1 MAQQAMDAQTAA
13 QNAPSMGGSFIREA
27 ARSFGPGLAGFAS
40 GSASGAALGAAGLN
54 PVTVAL
60 GAVGGGVAGFMGAR
74 KISDVAADA
83 IAPDSFM
90 GTKSAEQ
97 DMAANKWS
105 TMLGGAI
112 GGGGAPGP
120 LRGVMAIPRLMT
132 AEGRQVLGTGL
143 RPGATVAARQ
153 ASNDILEPIVGA
165 GVGVGLGAAHGA
177 DGVGLAEQAGLGLV
191 FNRGWMHRIGRGQP
205 PLSTDSQYGVQGDPA
220 TGLPVTAGVV
230 PIETNAAVVTPM
242 VGDGLNPSRAFDIM
256 ESNALANRLKTAQPL
271 ETPPPVSEPLTFDG
285 GPQVRGPMVRGPV
298 VEGPIVRGPLVEGP
312 RGPIVGETLP
322 REAWQGPEPLAP
334 PQVRGPQIDSPTM
347 DGPLGPLV
355 EGPRVGSNFPAIE
368 QSLPLRSP
376 AVVAPDG
383 PTMLGPSVDRPFVD
397 GPLGP
402 EVLGPAKIKIGQDT
416 FTDSPAPEVIPQAE
430 IPAVPV
436 AESRPALPPA
446 PAEPSRQLGQRPFN
460 STEVASR
467 LRTAVE
473 PPAPVPVPVTPTTPA
488 ARELSARTRANNLKA
503 EIEDLGRQ
511 ILAQRQ
517 KIDQMKK
524 DGKLPRGISTNEK
537 KLAALQ
543 DLQNQRK
550 ATLAETK
557 AEIPRFVKT
566 LSAAANNLLRAVE
579 DSLPAFPGFNS
590 LKEVGTRI
598 KMPSPQLALILGK
611 EAAGTPLSSREKNFL
626 AFNKKSGEY
635 DGYIKLSDIDEM
647 PGTPAGREAARHFL
661 KSIYDTH
668 DSTTASGPDNAVA
681 GKTAGDLWA
690 ELRSEVEDI
699 ARGKTRDATDA
710 LDAIYDRQERQ
721 LVEFDKAVEE
731 APAVSKA
738 TPDELGLEKGDTL
751 TIDGEPITV
760 AKVTDDTVTLR
771 DHDRFGDQVVPVDQP
786 IPADNLKQAK
796 SRIGEESLAAD
807 EAATRRQAD
816 EFAEQKARLAQDA
829 PDAIAA
835 DEARTARQAAKYD
848 GVKPKPL
855 TPEHDAAYT
864 KAVESGDEVTQQ
876 RLVDEAGESAGLGKP
891 WYHGGKKGITKF
903 SELIRP
909 GSTRDQKS
917 LHSQGIWLTRS
928 RGGNPEIDGS
938 SYDATTYA
946 GLDGQVYRLF
956 AKIKNPARIFDEEI
970 ARKRIT
976 IDSLKA
982 EGFDG
987 ADLAQSGFKVAF
999 DPAQIHSAEPVVRD
1013 SSGRI
1018 IPLSERFGSKP
1029 ADEARTA
1036 RQAAKEVSAS
1046 RVSSIESAVRRGDMD
1061 TAQRLIDDDATE
1073 SGHQNVV
1080 YHGTPREITSQLN
1093 RKAGQGE
1100 GDDFESWGIWTTQEK
1115 SSARKY
1121 GDNIHKLY
1129 GKSEAPK
1136 NYRGENSWMDWARD
1150 YAKTAYPRAVNALTA
1165 QTPADIRRY
1174 VAEHIESERIR
1185 INKGNTQQIP
1195 KYGKKSKA
1203 WEDAYFP
1210 GAEAYHAK
1218 LKADGF
1224 DSVMI
1229 NGARVDGVEQ
1239 NISVFLDPI
1248 QLKHSDPSR
1257 YAQKIITK
1265 TEDTAGTVS
1274 GREAVTSPKEEPLV
1288 LKPHESDAE
1297 IKAEQAAAKQ
1307 REELAKR
1314 QSAPLKG
1321 SAGDLTPDIFGEGDT
1336 PLFNERRDTPKQKS
1350 LIDGLKA
1357 HQDEVKGWIKGEQ
1370 KSGRIN
1376 SMPIDILGA
1385 QAYDAALTS
1394 VIKLME
1400 TGVRIGKAVRTVIA
1414 DIKKTRQLS
1423 RDEEAT
1429 IKAALIAKSQDSLR
1443 FAGERDAKL
1452 MLEMPKIAEELVAQG
1467 KTPTQQDL
1475 IAALATRFPDQAP
1488 YIKAKGDKIFK
1499 DMMFARD
1506 KRLSR
1511 TTDSQREWGEWADN
1525 AIDGTRKMVD
1535 SFTKGAPLT
1544 NVKQF
1549 ATNFH
1554 ATYMTGI
1561 GNKMRHLAEG
1571 NITGNKSNAWGKWT
1585 EDLVGLAKGKDGVHR
1600 VSTDLE
1606 MNRDVT
1612 TFANHLDQ
1620 IKTDLN
1626 PMLNAMPRGERK
1638 AFMER
1643 VGDHITDASRDGELV
1658 NQPQLKRAV
1667 EAYVKIREDLLKHM
1681 KDSGV
1686 EVGDVGPRSMR
1697 RVLDRPTIL
1706 GNPDEFMKQAANAY
1720 KAKWRAE
1727 VAALNKE
1734 AAGLDPIKNKDR
1746 LATIQTE
1753 LAEIAK
1759 RDAADSAR
1767 KYLTNIEADEVGITS
1782 DGNDL
1787 FSHNNGNPSSMKSR
1801 EFGPEADQL
1810 LGKFYLR
1817 DPDAILRREIG
1828 DSVRAAGV
1836 ARTFSGPALD
1846 PQGNPRPNG
1855 EIDPMAKW
1863 KKLRQDLIDE
1873 GNPDMIP
1880 MAATLL
1886 KEHFNLG
1893 GQDSPAMRTALE
1905 IAHTHTQLAFL
1916 ARSAF
1921 SSLGEPALAGI
1932 RAGSLRAV
1940 GEGYVKT
1947 FKGMARE
1954 LRGLGPDEARI
1965 ISNAIG
1971 TSNDGFNS
1979 ILAANRFLDSYA
1991 VAGKSGELVAMFH
2004 AKTWLTALTNATHAA
2019 SVDISHGFI
2028 RTQLELRQAGG
2039 KYKTVA
2045 GKHLNEIGITTA
2057 DIPAM
2062 LKFTDDFAKSTDKV
2076 KLLTADTPEAKMYRD
2091 ALHLVRMSGGSLQVL
2106 RGTRPQHAN
2115 SPVGG
2120 MFYALK
2126 SFLFAFQDQVLSRHA
2141 RLVQTAVKG
2150 ETLVDGAMEKLS
2162 AAERTKMI
2170 GETVQAVA
2178 TLAAAQYGIQVLR
2191 ESLFSDPARMKE
2203 ENKTPAE
2210 KARMRAYSVATR
2222 SSFFGGYDILFNA
2235 MTGARHGGDPSTA
2248 ALGPSGGLAG
2258 SIFGQIAGIGG
2269 KKDSPNTNT
2278 HERKLTRS
2286 IFDFTA
2292 KPLANAATATLPGY
2306 KIATPL
2312 IQAFNHPGTREA
2324 LVKTVAG
2331 PPMKGGPMKKKSPGF

>member
-1 MAQQAMDAQTAA
+1 MAQQAMDAETAA
-13 QNAPSMGGSFIREA
+13 QNAPSMGGSFFRNVRE
-27 ARSFGPGLAGFAS
+27 
-40 GSASGAALGAAGLN
+40 N
-54 PVTVAL
+54 
-60 GAVGGGVAGFMGAR
+60 
-74 KISDVAADA
+74 I
-83 IAPDSFM
+83 
-90 GTKSAEQ
+90 
-97 DMAANKWS
+97 
-105 TMLGGAI
+105 
-112 GGGGAPGP
+112 
-120 LRGVMAIPRLMT
+120 
-132 AEGRQVLGTGL
+132 
-143 RPGATVAARQ
+143 
-153 ASNDILEPIVGA
+153 GA
-165 GVGVGLGAAHGA
+165 GVGGALGGAGGGALVGTSLGPLGTIGGALVGAVAGSMGGQQIQEFADPITQERQAALAIDQQVNPVSSFAGQVAPALITGKVSPTNIRSAFTPLSRAATAAERAAIVGNRVNMGA
-177 DGVGLAEQAGLGLV
+177 EAAVSAGFDVGQSLVTGEPMDPTRIALNAGAGALFGTPNRLGRV
-191 FNRGWMHRIGRGQP
+191 FNPQP
-205 PLSTDSQYGVQGDPA
+205 TLSTDSQYGVQGEPA
-220 TGLPVTAGVV
+220 TGSPSGDGVV
-230 PIETNAAVVTPM
+230 PVETNAAVVTPM
-242 VGDGLNPSRAFDIM
+242 VGDGVRMTGPLQAAGATRLAGDLAARAGLDPLALVPSGDNATVTPNDVRAAGARLPATTQDSGGTM
-256 ESNALANRLKTAQPL
+256 EIPFTRKPDPTIQELLGRDVEWDGNLGKLVDDEGRPGLQLPDNSILELPFSYGTDRALADLGVKPVGNKAADRGTATRLFGTTEQESMQSVFSKLDDVTDDLLDIAELGASMKRQKGKASIPVRDTPEFAATSRSVTDEQILTAQDQVNQAL
-271 ETPPPVSEPLTFDG
+271 ETAKNAPGLTPATRSAIIDKLTGDLDNIAALSTARDAWQRQRVPLPVSRPEPPSQRATLAAADAASNRAAAISELNGLFPRRPTAPPV
-285 GPQVRGPMVRGPV
+285 
-298 VEGPIVRGPLVEGP
+298 
-312 RGPIVGETLP
+312 
-322 REAWQGPEPLAP
+322 
-334 PQVRGPQIDSPTM
+334 
-347 DGPLGPLV
+347 
-355 EGPRVGSNFPAIE
+355 
-368 QSLPLRSP
+368 
-376 AVVAPDG
+376 
-383 PTMLGPSVDRPFVD
+383 
-397 GPLGP
+397 
-402 EVLGPAKIKIGQDT
+402 
-416 FTDSPAPEVIPQAE
+416 
-430 IPAVPV
+430 
-436 AESRPALPPA
+436 LPPA
-446 PAEPSRQLGQRPFN
+446 PVEPSRQLGQRPFNSTEVANRLRAPVEPPAPVEPSRQLGQRPFN

-467 LRTAVE
+467 LRTPVE
-473 PPAPVPVPVTPTTPA
+473 PPAPVVPVTPAPVPVTPATPA
-488 ARELSARTRANNLKA
+488 ARELSARTRANKLKT

-524 DGKLPRGISTNEK
+524 DGKLPRGIATNEK

-543 DLQNQRK
+543 ALQTERK
-550 ATLAETK
+550 TTLAETK

-579 DSLPAFPGFNS
+579 EALPSFPGFNS

-681 GKTAGDLWA
+681 GKSARDLWA

-710 LDAIYDRQERQ
+710 LDATYDRQERQ
-721 LVEFDKAVEE
+721 LIEFDKAVEE
-731 APAVSKA
+731 APAASKA

-751 TIDGEPITV
+751 TIDGEPL
-760 AKVTDDTVTLR
+760 KVIAATDESVTLR
-771 DHDRFGDQVVPVDQP
+771 DHDKFGDQVVSNDTP
-786 IPADNLKQAK
+786 IPADNLNSQA
-796 SRIGEESLAAD
+796 
-807 EAATRRQAD
+807 
-816 EFAEQKARLAQDA
+816 KARLAEEA

-835 DEARTARQAAKYD
+835 DEAQTRKQAEEHEGEKNFADDIKMNGVAYD
-848 GVKPKPL
+848 GDIRYSV
-855 TPEHDAAYT
+855 DASSDGSFR
-864 KAVESGDEVTQQ
+864 AVRSVNGVREDVSIGHPDIASAQQ
-876 RLVDEAGESAGLGKP
+876 SLIEA
-891 WYHGGKKGITKF
+891 
-903 SELIRP
+903 R
-909 GSTRDQKS
+909 
-917 LHSQGIWLTRS
+917 RS
-928 RGGNPEIDGS
+928 GGNNQPITSTKESPPQAPVEKTGGMS
-938 SYDATTYA
+938 VEESKAYLAERAKTTIM
-946 GLDGQVYRLF
+946 GR
-956 AKIKNPARIFDEEI
+956 PTEEI
-970 ARKRIT
+970 LGMQYGQKPRT
-976 IDSLKA
+976 L
-982 EGFDG
+982 
-987 ADLAQSGFKVAF
+987 
-999 DPAQIHSAEPVVRD
+999 P
-1013 SSGRI
+1013 
-1018 IPLSERFGSKP
+1018 SKP
-1029 ADEARTA
+1029 AD
-1036 RQAAKEVSAS
+1036 
-1046 RVSSIESAVRRGDMD
+1046 
-1061 TAQRLIDDDATE
+1061 
-1073 SGHQNVV
+1073 
-1080 YHGTPREITSQLN
+1080 
-1093 RKAGQGE
+1093 
-1100 GDDFESWGIWTTQEK
+1100 DF
-1115 SSARKY
+1115 A
-1121 GDNIHKLY
+1121 
-1129 GKSEAPK
+1129 
-1136 NYRGENSWMDWARD
+1136 
-1150 YAKTAYPRAVNALTA
+1150 
-1165 QTPADIRRY
+1165 
-1174 VAEHIESERIR
+1174 
-1185 INKGNTQQIP
+1185 
-1195 KYGKKSKA
+1195 
-1203 WEDAYFP
+1203 
-1210 GAEAYHAK
+1210 
-1218 LKADGF
+1218 
-1224 DSVMI
+1224 
-1229 NGARVDGVEQ
+1229 
-1239 NISVFLDPI
+1239 
-1248 QLKHSDPSR
+1248 
-1257 YAQKIITK
+1257 
-1265 TEDTAGTVS
+1265 
-1274 GREAVTSPKEEPLV
+1274 
-1288 LKPHESDAE
+1288 LKPHSSDAE
-1297 IKAEQAAAKQ
+1297 IKAENAALAAAAEA
-1307 REELAKR
+1307 RAKA
-1314 QSAPLKG
+1314 APVETDAQKIERLRKARITG
-1321 SAGDLTPDIFGEGDT
+1321 TLGDTTSDMFDPIAGDT
-1336 PLFNERRDTPKQKS
+1336 PLFNKRQDSPKQKS
-1350 LIDGLKA
+1350 MIDGLKA
-1357 HQDEVKGWIKGEQ
+1357 HQDEVKDWIKGEQ
-1370 KSGRIN
+1370 KSGRLN
-1376 SMPIDILGA
+1376 SMPVDILGA
-1385 QAYDAALTS
+1385 QAYDAALTI
-1394 VIKLME
+1394 VVKALEAGVAIKQ
-1400 TGVRIGKAVRTVIA
+1400 AV
-1414 DIKKTRQLS
+1414 KTALAHIQQNQQLS
-1423 RDEEAT
+1423 KDQKAT
-1429 IKAALIAKSQDSLR
+1429 LKAALIAKSQEHQR
-1443 FAGERDAKL
+1443 YMGERDAKL
-1452 MLEMPKIAEELVAQG
+1452 MLEMPKIAEEMVAQG

-1488 YIKAKGDKIFK
+1488 YIKANGDKIFK

-1506 KRLSR
+1506 TRLSR
-1511 TTDSQREWGEWADN
+1511 TTDSQREWGEWTDS
-1525 AIDGTRKMVD
+1525 AIDGTRRMVD

-1585 EDLVGLAKGKDGVHR
+1585 EDLVGLAKGKAGVHR
-1600 VSTDLE
+1600 VSTDLA

-1612 TFANHLDQ
+1612 TFANHLDR

-1626 PMLNAMPRGERK
+1626 PLLNAMPRGERK

-1643 VGDHITDASRDGELV
+1643 VGDHITDASRDGELA
-1658 NQPQLKRAV
+1658 NQPELKRAV

-1706 GNPDEFMKQAANAY
+1706 GNPDEFLKQAANAY
-1720 KAKWRAE
+1720 KAKWRTE
-1727 VAALNKE
+1727 TAALNKE
-1734 AAGLDPIKNKDR
+1734 AAGLDPVKNKDR
-1746 LATIQTE
+1746 LASIQKE
-1753 LAEIAK
+1753 LTEIAG
-1759 RDAADSAR
+1759 RDATDSAR

-1947 FKGMARE
+1947 IKGMVSE

-1971 TSNDGFNS
+1971 TSSDGFNS

-2028 RTQLELRQAGG
+2028 RTQLQLRQAGG
-2039 KYKTVA
+2039 KYKTTA
-2045 GKHLNEIGITTA
+2045 GKSLNEIGITTA

-2062 LKFTDDFAKSTDKV
+2062 LKFSDDFAKSTDKV

-2091 ALHLVRMSGGSLQVL
+2091 ALHLVRMSGGSLHVL

-2150 ETLVDGAMEKLS
+2150 ETMVDGAMEKLS

-2222 SSFFGGYDILFNA
+2222 SSFFGGYDIIFNA
-2235 MTGARHGGDPSTA
+2235 MTGARHGGDPSTV
-2248 ALGPSGGLAG
+2248 ALGPTGGLAG

-2292 KPLANAATATLPGY
+2292 KPLANAAAATLPGY

-2312 IQAFNHPGTREA
+2312 VQAFNHPGTREA

-2331 PPMKGGPMKKKSPGF
+2331 APMKGGPMKKKSPGF

>member
-1 MAQQAMDAQTAA
+1 VQTSHGIFKTRRDA
-13 QNAPSMGGSFIREA
+13 EA
-27 ARSFGPGLAGFAS
+27 KLAS
-40 GSASGAALGAAGLN
+40 
-54 PVTVAL
+54 
-60 GAVGGGVAGFMGAR
+60 
-74 KISDVAADA
+74 
-83 IAPDSFM
+83 
-90 GTKSAEQ
+90 
-97 DMAANKWS
+97 
-105 TMLGGAI
+105 
-112 GGGGAPGP
+112 
-120 LRGVMAIPRLMT
+120 
-132 AEGRQVLGTGL
+132 
-143 RPGATVAARQ
+143 
-153 ASNDILEPIVGA
+153 
-165 GVGVGLGAAHGA
+165 
-177 DGVGLAEQAGLGLV
+177 
-191 FNRGWMHRIGRGQP
+191 
-205 PLSTDSQYGVQGDPA
+205 
-220 TGLPVTAGVV
+220 
-230 PIETNAAVVTPM
+230 
-242 VGDGLNPSRAFDIM
+242 
-256 ESNALANRLKTAQPL
+256 
-271 ETPPPVSEPLTFDG
+271 
-285 GPQVRGPMVRGPV
+285 
-298 VEGPIVRGPLVEGP
+298 LVEGVKQSSQLTKILSDE
-312 RGPIVGETLP
+312 GILP
-322 REAWQGPEPLAP
+322 
-334 PQVRGPQIDSPTM
+334 
-347 DGPLGPLV
+347 
-355 EGPRVGSNFPAIE
+355 EGAY
-368 QSLPLRSP
+368 
-376 AVVAPDG
+376 
-383 PTMLGPSVDRPFVD
+383 
-397 GPLGP
+397 
-402 EVLGPAKIKIGQDT
+402 
-416 FTDSPAPEVIPQAE
+416 
-430 IPAVPV
+430 
-436 AESRPALPPA
+436 
-446 PAEPSRQLGQRPFN
+446 
-460 STEVASR
+460 
-467 LRTAVE
+467 
-473 PPAPVPVPVTPTTPA
+473 
-488 ARELSARTRANNLKA
+488 
-503 EIEDLGRQ
+503 
-511 ILAQRQ
+511 
-517 KIDQMKK
+517 
-524 DGKLPRGISTNEK
+524 
-537 KLAALQ
+537 
-543 DLQNQRK
+543 
-550 ATLAETK
+550 
-557 AEIPRFVKT
+557 
-566 LSAAANNLLRAVE
+566 RAV
-579 DSLPAFPGFNS
+579 
-590 LKEVGTRI
+590 K
-598 KMPSPQLALILGK
+598 SPK
-611 EAAGTPLSSREKNFL
+611 
-626 AFNKKSGEY
+626 
-635 DGYIKLSDIDEM
+635 
-647 PGTPAGREAARHFL
+647 H
-661 KSIYDTH
+661 
-668 DSTTASGPDNAVA
+668 
-681 GKTAGDLWA
+681 GDKWG
-690 ELRSEVEDI
+690 I
-699 ARGKTRDATDA
+699 AT
-710 LDAIYDRQERQ
+710 
-721 LVEFDKAVEE
+721 
-731 APAVSKA
+731 
-738 TPDELGLEKGDTL
+738 
-751 TIDGEPITV
+751 
-760 AKVTDDTVTLR
+760 
-771 DHDRFGDQVVPVDQP
+771 
-786 IPADNLKQAK
+786 
-796 SRIGEESLAAD
+796 
-807 EAATRRQAD
+807 
-816 EFAEQKARLAQDA
+816 
-829 PDAIAA
+829 
-835 DEARTARQAAKYD
+835 
-848 GVKPKPL
+848 
-855 TPEHDAAYT
+855 TPEHDAA
-864 KAVESGDEVTQQ
+864 
-876 RLVDEAGESAGLGKP
+876 L
-891 WYHGGKKGITKF
+891 
-903 SELIRP
+903 
-909 GSTRDQKS
+909 
-917 LHSQGIWLTRS
+917 
-928 RGGNPEIDGS
+928 
-938 SYDATTYA
+938 
-946 GLDGQVYRLF
+946 
-956 AKIKNPARIFDEEI
+956 
-970 ARKRIT
+970 ARKKT
-976 IDSLKA
+976 T
-982 EGFDG
+982 
-987 ADLAQSGFKVAF
+987 
-999 DPAQIHSAEPVVRD
+999 SA
-1013 SSGRI
+1013 
-1018 IPLSERFGSKP
+1018 P
-1029 ADEARTA
+1029 AD
-1036 RQAAKEVSAS
+1036 
-1046 RVSSIESAVRRGDMD
+1046 
-1061 TAQRLIDDDATE
+1061 
-1073 SGHQNVV
+1073 
-1080 YHGTPREITSQLN
+1080 
-1093 RKAGQGE
+1093 
-1100 GDDFESWGIWTTQEK
+1100 DFS
-1115 SSARKY
+1115 
-1121 GDNIHKLY
+1121 
-1129 GKSEAPK
+1129 
-1136 NYRGENSWMDWARD
+1136 
-1150 YAKTAYPRAVNALTA
+1150 
-1165 QTPADIRRY
+1165 
-1174 VAEHIESERIR
+1174 
-1185 INKGNTQQIP
+1185 
-1195 KYGKKSKA
+1195 
-1203 WEDAYFP
+1203 
-1210 GAEAYHAK
+1210 
-1218 LKADGF
+1218 
-1224 DSVMI
+1224 
-1229 NGARVDGVEQ
+1229 
-1239 NISVFLDPI
+1239 
-1248 QLKHSDPSR
+1248 
-1257 YAQKIITK
+1257 
-1265 TEDTAGTVS
+1265 
-1274 GREAVTSPKEEPLV
+1274 
-1288 LKPHESDAE
+1288 LKPHSSDAE
-1297 IKAEQAAAKQ
+1297 IKAEKAAAEKPKPLTPA
-1307 REELAKR
+1307 EEIAKL
-1314 QSAPLKG
+1314 QSAKLKG
-1321 SAGDLTPDIFGEGDT
+1321 SAGDMTADMFGEGDT

-1357 HQDEVKGWIKGEQ
+1357 HQDEVRGWIKGEQ
-1370 KSGRIN
+1370 KSGRMN

-1385 QAYDAALTS
+1385 QAYDAALT
-1394 VIKLME
+1394 VTLKALE
-1400 TGVRIGKAVRTVIA
+1400 AGQAIGKAVKAAI
-1414 DIKKTRQLS
+1414 DHIKQTRKLS
-1423 RDEEAT
+1423 KDEEAT
-1429 IKAALIAKSQDSLR
+1429 IRAALIAKSQDHLR

-1488 YIKAKGDKIFK
+1488 YIKANGDKIFK

-1511 TTDSQREWGEWADN
+1511 TTDSQREWGEWADS
-1525 AIDGTRKMVD
+1525 AIDGTRRMVD

-1787 FSHNNGNPSSMKSR
+1787 FSPHNGNPSSMKSR

-1893 GQDSPAMRTALE
+1893 GQDSPAMRRTLE

-1932 RAGSLRAV
+1932 RSGKLSDIAA
-1940 GEGYVKT
+1940 GYVKT

-2150 ETLVDGAMEKLS
+2150 ETMVDGAMEKLS
-2162 AAERTKMI
+2162 AAERTKMVR
-2170 GETVQAVA
+2170 ETVQAVA

-2286 IFDFTA
+2286 IWDFTA

-2312 IQAFNHPGTREA
+2312 IQAFNHPGTREE

>member
-1 MAQQAMDAQTAA
+1 MPQIIEVPGMGQVSFPDGMTDADISTAIQRNLPRSAPPSAVGLMAQQAMDAETAA
-13 QNAPSMGGSFIREA
+13 QNAPSMGGSFFREA
-27 ARSFGPGLAGFAS
+27 GRSVGPGLAGMAA
-40 GSASGAALGAAGLN
+40 GSASGAAIGAAGLN
-54 PVTVAL
+54 PLTVAL
-60 GAVGGGVAGFMGAR
+60 GAVAGGVTGFMGAR
-74 KISDVAADA
+74 KLQDVAFDA
-83 IAPDSFM
+83 VAPNSFM
-90 GTKSAEQ
+90 GTQSAEQ

-143 RPGATVAARQ
+143 RQGATVAARQ

-177 DGVGLAEQAGLGLV
+177 DGAGMAEQAGLGLL
-191 FNRGWMHRIGRGQP
+191 FNRGWHNVLRAKP
-205 PLSTDSQYGVQGDPA
+205 PTLSTDSQHGVQGDPA
-220 TGLPVTAGVV
+220 TGSPSGDGVV
-230 PIETNAAVVTPM
+230 PVETNAAVVTPM
-242 VGDGLNPSRAFDIM
+242 VGDGVRMTGPSRAFDIM

-271 ETPPPVSEPLTFDG
+271 ETPLPVSEPLTFDG

-298 VEGPIVRGPLVEGP
+298 VEGPIVRGP
-312 RGPIVGETLP
+312 I
-322 REAWQGPEPLAP
+322 
-334 PQVRGPQIDSPTM
+334 
-347 DGPLGPLV
+347 V
-355 EGPRVGSNFPAIE
+355 EGPRVGSEFPAIE
-368 QSLPLRSP
+368 QPQTLRSP

-383 PTMLGPSVDRPFVD
+383 PTMLGPVVDRPFVD

-402 EVLGPAKIKIGQDT
+402 DVLGPAKIKVGQDT
-416 FTDSPAPEVIPQAE
+416 FTDSPAPEVIPQAKVR
-430 IPAVPV
+430 PAPV
-436 AESRPALPPA
+436 AQAPDLPQTAANIIALARELDPVAFKAAMEDTKAYIQSRKDDGVPLSPVLEGDQVTLAAQGVLTKHTYDPRAMKMLDGYGEDQFSRLTPKAIEPPA
-446 PAEPSRQLGQRPFN
+446 PVEPSRQLGQRPFN
-460 STEVASR
+460 STDVANR
-467 LRTAVE
+467 LRAPVE
-473 PPAPVPVPVTPTTPA
+473 PPAPVVPVTPATPLPPLKGSVA
-488 ARELSARTRANNLKA
+488 LATGRLNSAKN
-503 EIEDLGRQ
+503 
-511 ILAQRQ
+511 
-517 KIDQMKK
+517 
-524 DGKLPRGISTNEK
+524 
-537 KLAALQ
+537 
-543 DLQNQRK
+543 
-550 ATLAETK
+550 
-557 AEIPRFVKT
+557 
-566 LSAAANNLLRAVE
+566 
-579 DSLPAFPGFNS
+579 
-590 LKEVGTRI
+590 
-598 KMPSPQLALILGK
+598 QLAKLEASGK
-611 EAAGTPLSSREKNFL
+611 ASPEQIAKRRASITTLEQQIEAAGPAPDSRARQLQKRVDEVHN
-626 AFNKKSGEY
+626 SGEFELINRVRQNGGFAPQDRQAGLIDRNNQRGAKLNEQNRRVA
-635 DGYIKLSDIDEM
+635 DGFGETRDD
-647 PGTPAGREAARHFL
+647 AARASNFP
-661 KSIYDTH
+661 DTPGGNL
-668 DSTTASGPDNAVA
+668 A
-681 GKTAGDLWA
+681 A
-690 ELRSEVEDI
+690 ETLRSLHNKSPNAQTVDQL
-699 ARGKTRDATDA
+699 ADALGMTVPEFHAKLNSELESIHRNNGPKANA
-710 LDAIYDRQERQ
+710 LDATYDRQERQ
-721 LVEFDKAVEE
+721 LIEFDKAVEE
-731 APAVSKA
+731 APAASKA

-751 TIDGEPITV
+751 TIDGEPLRVI
-760 AKVTDDTVTLR
+760 AATDESVTLR
-771 DHDRFGDQVVPVDQP
+771 DHDKFGDQVVSNDTP
-786 IPADNLKQAK
+786 IPADNLNSQAK
-796 SRIGEESLAAD
+796 ARIADEAPDAIAAD
-807 EAATRRQAD
+807 EAATRRQA
-816 EFAEQKARLAQDA
+816 EEHMAE
-829 PDAIAA
+829 
-835 DEARTARQAAKYD
+835 
-848 GVKPKPL
+848 KPKPL

-909 GSTRDQKS
+909 GSTRDQES

-1029 ADEARTA
+1029 AD
-1036 RQAAKEVSAS
+1036 
-1046 RVSSIESAVRRGDMD
+1046 
-1061 TAQRLIDDDATE
+1061 
-1073 SGHQNVV
+1073 
-1080 YHGTPREITSQLN
+1080 
-1093 RKAGQGE
+1093 
-1100 GDDFESWGIWTTQEK
+1100 DF
-1115 SSARKY
+1115 A
-1121 GDNIHKLY
+1121 
-1129 GKSEAPK
+1129 
-1136 NYRGENSWMDWARD
+1136 
-1150 YAKTAYPRAVNALTA
+1150 
-1165 QTPADIRRY
+1165 
-1174 VAEHIESERIR
+1174 
-1185 INKGNTQQIP
+1185 
-1195 KYGKKSKA
+1195 
-1203 WEDAYFP
+1203 
-1210 GAEAYHAK
+1210 
-1218 LKADGF
+1218 
-1224 DSVMI
+1224 
-1229 NGARVDGVEQ
+1229 
-1239 NISVFLDPI
+1239 
-1248 QLKHSDPSR
+1248 
-1257 YAQKIITK
+1257 
-1265 TEDTAGTVS
+1265 
-1274 GREAVTSPKEEPLV
+1274 
-1288 LKPHESDAE
+1288 LKPHSSDAE

-1307 REELAKR
+1307 KEELAKR

-1336 PLFNERRDTPKQKS
+1336 PLFNERRDTPQQKS

-1357 HQDEVKGWIKGEQ
+1357 HQDEVRGWIKGEQ
-1370 KSGRIN
+1370 KSGRLN
-1376 SMPIDILGA
+1376 SMPVDILGA

-1429 IKAALIAKSQDSLR
+1429 IKAALIAKSQDHLR

-1475 IAALATRFPDQAP
+1475 IAALAARFPDQAP
-1488 YIKAKGDKIFK
+1488 YIKANGDKIFK

-1511 TTDSQREWGEWADN
+1511 TTDSQREWGEWTDS
-1525 AIDGTRKMVD
+1525 AIDGTRRMVD
-1535 SFTKGAPLT
+1535 SVTKGAPLT
-1544 NVKQF
+1544 NVKHF

-1600 VSTDLE
+1600 VSTDLA

-1612 TFANHLDQ
+1612 TFANHLDR

-1643 VGDHITDASRDGELV
+1643 VGDHITDASRDGELA
-1658 NQPQLKRAV
+1658 NQPELKRAV

-1706 GNPDEFMKQAANAY
+1706 GNPQEFMKQAANAY

-1727 VAALNKE
+1727 TAALNKE

-1746 LATIQTE
+1746 LASIQKE
-1753 LAEIAK
+1753 LVEIAK

-1947 FKGMARE
+1947 IKGMVSE

-1971 TSNDGFNS
+1971 TSSDGFNS

-1991 VAGKSGELVAMFH
+1991 VSGKSGELVAMFH

-2028 RTQLELRQAGG
+2028 RTQLQLRQAGG
-2039 KYKTVA
+2039 KYKTTA
-2045 GKHLNEIGITTA
+2045 GKSLNEIGITTA

-2091 ALHLVRMSGGSLQVL
+2091 ALHLVRMSGGSLHVL

-2150 ETLVDGAMEKLS
+2150 ETMVDGAMEKLS
-2162 AAERTKMI
+2162 AAERRKMI
-2170 GETVQAVA
+2170 RETAQAVA

-2222 SSFFGGYDILFNA
+2222 SSFFGGYDIIFNA
-2235 MTGARHGGDPSTA
+2235 MTGARHGGDPSTV
-2248 ALGPSGGLAG
+2248 ALGPTGGLAG

-2292 KPLANAATATLPGY
+2292 KPLANAAAATLPGY
-2306 KIATPL
+2306 KIATPFV
-2312 IQAFNHPGTREA
+2312 QFFNHPGTREA

-2331 PPMKGGPMKKKSPGF
+2331 APMKGGPMKKKSPGF

>member
-1 MAQQAMDAQTAA
+1 MPQLIEVPGMGQVSFPDGMTDADISTAIQRNLPRSAPPSAVGLMAQQAMDAETAA
-13 QNAPSMGGSFIREA
+13 QNAPSMGGSFFRNVRE
-27 ARSFGPGLAGFAS
+27 
-40 GSASGAALGAAGLN
+40 N
-54 PVTVAL
+54 
-60 GAVGGGVAGFMGAR
+60 
-74 KISDVAADA
+74 I
-83 IAPDSFM
+83 
-90 GTKSAEQ
+90 
-97 DMAANKWS
+97 
-105 TMLGGAI
+105 
-112 GGGGAPGP
+112 
-120 LRGVMAIPRLMT
+120 
-132 AEGRQVLGTGL
+132 
-143 RPGATVAARQ
+143 
-153 ASNDILEPIVGA
+153 GA
-165 GVGVGLGAAHGA
+165 GVGGALGGAGGGALVGTSLGPLGTIGGALVGAVAGSMGGQKIQEFADPITQERQSALAIDQQVNPVSSFAGQVAPSLITGKVSPTNIRSAFTPLARAATAAERAAIVGNRVNMGA
-177 DGVGLAEQAGLGLV
+177 EAAVSAGFDVGQSLVTGEPMDPTRIALNAGAGALFGTPNRLGRA
-191 FNRGWMHRIGRGQP
+191 FNPQP
-205 PLSTDSQYGVQGDPA
+205 TLSTDSQHGVQGDPA
-220 TGLPVTAGVV
+220 TGSPSGDGVV
-230 PIETNAAVVTPM
+230 PVETNAAVVTPM
-242 VGDGLNPSRAFDIM
+242 VGDGVRMTGPLQAAGATRLAGDLAARAGLDPLTLTPSGDNATVTPNDVRAAGAKLPATTQDSGGTM
-256 ESNALANRLKTAQPL
+256 EIPFTRKPDPTIQELLGRDVEWDGNLGKLVDDEGRPGLQLPDNSILELPFFYGTDRALADLGVKPVGNKAADRSTFTRLFGTTEQESMQSVFSKLDDVTDDLLDIAELGASMKRQKGKASIPVRDTPEFAATSRNVTDEQILIAQDQVNQALETAQNAPGL
-271 ETPPPVSEPLTFDG
+271 TPATRSAIIDKLTGDLDNIAALSTARDAWQRQRVPSPVSRPEPPSQRATLAAADAASNRAAAIAELNGLFPRRPTAPPV
-285 GPQVRGPMVRGPV
+285 
-298 VEGPIVRGPLVEGP
+298 
-312 RGPIVGETLP
+312 
-322 REAWQGPEPLAP
+322 
-334 PQVRGPQIDSPTM
+334 
-347 DGPLGPLV
+347 
-355 EGPRVGSNFPAIE
+355 
-368 QSLPLRSP
+368 
-376 AVVAPDG
+376 
-383 PTMLGPSVDRPFVD
+383 
-397 GPLGP
+397 
-402 EVLGPAKIKIGQDT
+402 
-416 FTDSPAPEVIPQAE
+416 
-430 IPAVPV
+430 
-436 AESRPALPPA
+436 LPPA
-446 PAEPSRQLGQRPFN
+446 PVEPSRQLGQRPFN
-460 STEVASR
+460 STDVANR
-467 LRTAVE
+467 LRAPVEPSAPVVPVKGIPANSVQARKGLTQAEALDLIDQKVTLSTPENLPLKERIEIAEAVEKTFYAGAVVRKGDRTITLTGDRNSLTNDFIAVTSEGKPFRLSVADLNDGYTYTGDYDPKYATSGLLAPVE
-473 PPAPVPVPVTPTTPA
+473 PPAPVPVTPATPA
-488 ARELSARTRANNLKA
+488 ARELSARTRANKLKT

-524 DGKLPRGISTNEK
+524 DGKLPRGIATNEK

-550 ATLAETK
+550 TTLAETK

-579 DSLPAFPGFNS
+579 EALPSFPGFNS

-635 DGYIKLSDIDEM
+635 NGYIKLSDIDEM

-681 GKTAGDLWA
+681 GKSAGELWA

-721 LVEFDKAVEE
+721 LIEFDKAVEE
-731 APAVSKA
+731 APAASKA

-751 TIDGEPITV
+751 TIDGEPLRVI
-760 AKVTDDTVTLR
+760 AATDESVTLR
-771 DHDRFGDQVVPVDQP
+771 DHDKFGDQKVPVDQP
-786 IPADNLKQAK
+786 IPAENVESQAK
-796 SRIGEESLAAD
+796 ARLAEEAPDAIAAD
-807 EAATRRQAD
+807 EAATRRQA
-816 EFAEQKARLAQDA
+816 EEHANE
-829 PDAIAA
+829 
-835 DEARTARQAAKYD
+835 
-848 GVKPKPL
+848 KP
-855 TPEHDAAYT
+855 
-864 KAVESGDEVTQQ
+864 
-876 RLVDEAGESAGLGKP
+876 
-891 WYHGGKKGITKF
+891 
-903 SELIRP
+903 
-909 GSTRDQKS
+909 
-917 LHSQGIWLTRS
+917 
-928 RGGNPEIDGS
+928 
-938 SYDATTYA
+938 
-946 GLDGQVYRLF
+946 
-956 AKIKNPARIFDEEI
+956 
-970 ARKRIT
+970 
-976 IDSLKA
+976 
-982 EGFDG
+982 
-987 ADLAQSGFKVAF
+987 
-999 DPAQIHSAEPVVRD
+999 
-1013 SSGRI
+1013 
-1018 IPLSERFGSKP
+1018 P
-1029 ADEARTA
+1029 AD
-1036 RQAAKEVSAS
+1036 
-1046 RVSSIESAVRRGDMD
+1046 
-1061 TAQRLIDDDATE
+1061 
-1073 SGHQNVV
+1073 
-1080 YHGTPREITSQLN
+1080 
-1093 RKAGQGE
+1093 
-1100 GDDFESWGIWTTQEK
+1100 DF
-1115 SSARKY
+1115 A
-1121 GDNIHKLY
+1121 
-1129 GKSEAPK
+1129 
-1136 NYRGENSWMDWARD
+1136 
-1150 YAKTAYPRAVNALTA
+1150 
-1165 QTPADIRRY
+1165 
-1174 VAEHIESERIR
+1174 
-1185 INKGNTQQIP
+1185 
-1195 KYGKKSKA
+1195 
-1203 WEDAYFP
+1203 
-1210 GAEAYHAK
+1210 
-1218 LKADGF
+1218 
-1224 DSVMI
+1224 
-1229 NGARVDGVEQ
+1229 
-1239 NISVFLDPI
+1239 
-1248 QLKHSDPSR
+1248 
-1257 YAQKIITK
+1257 
-1265 TEDTAGTVS
+1265 
-1274 GREAVTSPKEEPLV
+1274 

-1297 IKAEQAAAKQ
+1297 IKAEKAAAKQ
-1307 REELAKR
+1307 KEELAKR
-1314 QSAPLKG
+1314 QAAPLKG

-1336 PLFNERRDTPKQKS
+1336 PLFNERRDTPQQKAPASTDDSAVTAATLRDKYSVAPDILERYQSLVSEFGEATVVKTANRLFRENEYIPIVADLESNRSLMRDYPAADSSSQKQKS
-1350 LIDGLKA
+1350 LIDNLKA
-1357 HQDEVKGWIKGEQ
+1357 HQDEVKDWIKGEQ
-1370 KSGRIN
+1370 KSGRLN
-1376 SMPIDILGA
+1376 SMPVDILGA
-1385 QAYDAALTS
+1385 QAYDAALTI
-1394 VIKLME
+1394 VVKALEAGVAIKQ
-1400 TGVRIGKAVRTVIA
+1400 AV
-1414 DIKKTRQLS
+1414 KTALAHIQQNQQLS
-1423 RDEEAT
+1423 KDQKAT
-1429 IKAALIAKSQDSLR
+1429 LKAALIAKSQEHQR
-1443 FAGERDAKL
+1443 YMGERDAKL

-1475 IAALATRFPDQAP
+1475 IAALAARFPDQAP
-1488 YIKAKGDKIFK
+1488 YIKANGDKIFK

-1511 TTDSQREWGEWADN
+1511 TTDSQREWGEWTDS
-1525 AIDGTRKMVD
+1525 AIDGTRRMVD

-1600 VSTDLE
+1600 VSTDLA

-1612 TFANHLDQ
+1612 TFANHLDR

-1626 PMLNAMPRGERK
+1626 PILNAMPRGERK

-1643 VGDHITDASRDGELV
+1643 VGDHITDASRDGELA
-1658 NQPQLKRAV
+1658 NQPELKRAV

-1727 VAALNKE
+1727 TAALNKE

-1746 LATIQTE
+1746 LASIQTE
-1753 LAEIAK
+1753 LKEIAK

-1863 KKLRQDLIDE
+1863 KKLRQDLIEE
-1873 GNPDMIP
+1873 GNADMIP

-1893 GQDSPAMRTALE
+1893 GQDSPTMRTALE

-1932 RAGSLRAV
+1932 RAGSLRAI

-1947 FKGMARE
+1947 IKGMVSE

-1971 TSNDGFNS
+1971 TSSDGFNS
-1979 ILAANRFLDSYA
+1979 ILAANRFLDSNA
-1991 VAGKSGELVAMFH
+1991 MAGKSGELVAMFH

-2028 RTQLELRQAGG
+2028 RTQLQLRQAGG
-2039 KYKTVA
+2039 KYKTTA
-2045 GKHLNEIGITTA
+2045 GKSLNEIGITTA

-2091 ALHLVRMSGGSLQVL
+2091 ALHLVRMSGGSLHVL

-2150 ETLVDGAMEKLS
+2150 ETMVDGAMEKLS
-2162 AAERTKMI
+2162 AAERRKMI

-2222 SSFFGGYDILFNA
+2222 SSFFGGYDIIFNA
-2235 MTGARHGGDPSTA
+2235 MTGARHGGDPSTV
-2248 ALGPSGGLAG
+2248 ALGPTGGLAG

-2292 KPLANAATATLPGY
+2292 KPLANAAAATLPGY

-2312 IQAFNHPGTREA
+2312 VQAFNHPGTREA
-2324 LVKTVAG
+2324 LVETVAG
-2331 PPMKGGPMKKKSPGF
+2331 APMKGGPMKKKSPGF

>member
-1 MAQQAMDAQTAA
+1 MPQIIEVPGMGQVSFPDGMTDADISTAIQRNLPKSAGLDFSQPLTPDNMARAQAARPVTPDT
-13 QNAPSMGGSFIREA
+13 PSMGGSFIREA
-27 ARSFGPGLAGFAS
+27 ARSVGPGLAGMAA

-54 PVTVAL
+54 PLTVAL

-143 RPGATVAARQ
+143 REGATVAARQ

-177 DGVGLAEQAGLGLV
+177 DGAGMAEQAGLGLL
-191 FNRGWMHRIGRGQP
+191 FNRGWHNVLRAKP
-205 PLSTDSQYGVQGDPA
+205 PTLSTDSQHGVQGEPA
-220 TGLPVTAGVV
+220 TGSPSGDGVV
-230 PIETNAAVVTPM
+230 PVETNAAVVTPM
-242 VGDGLNPSRAFDIM
+242 VGDGVRLTGPLQAAGATRLAGDLAVRAGLDPLALVPSGDNATVTPNDVRAAGARLPATTQDSGGTM
-256 ESNALANRLKTAQPL
+256 EIPFTRKPDPTIQELLGRDVEWDGNLGKLVDDEGRPGLQLPDNSIIELPFAYGTDRALADLGVKPIGNKAQDRSTATRLFGTTEQESMQSVFSKLDDVTDDLLDIAELGASMKKRKGQASIPVRDTPEFSATSRSVTDEQILTAQDQVNQAL
-271 ETPPPVSEPLTFDG
+271 ETAQNAPGLTPATRTAIIAKLTGDLDNISALSAARDAWQRQRLPLPVSSPEPPSQRATLAAADAASNRAAAISELNGLTPRRPTAPVEPAPPV
-285 GPQVRGPMVRGPV
+285 
-298 VEGPIVRGPLVEGP
+298 
-312 RGPIVGETLP
+312 
-322 REAWQGPEPLAP
+322 
-334 PQVRGPQIDSPTM
+334 
-347 DGPLGPLV
+347 
-355 EGPRVGSNFPAIE
+355 
-368 QSLPLRSP
+368 
-376 AVVAPDG
+376 
-383 PTMLGPSVDRPFVD
+383 
-397 GPLGP
+397 
-402 EVLGPAKIKIGQDT
+402 
-416 FTDSPAPEVIPQAE
+416 
-430 IPAVPV
+430 
-436 AESRPALPPA
+436 LPPA
-446 PAEPSRQLGQRPFN
+446 PVEPSRQLGQRPFN
-460 STEVASR
+460 STEVATR
-467 LRTAVE
+467 LRAPVE
-473 PPAPVPVPVTPTTPA
+473 PPAPPVPVTPATPA
-488 ARELSARTRANNLKA
+488 ARELSARTRANKLKT

-524 DGKLPRGISTNEK
+524 DGKLPRGIATNEK

-543 DLQNQRK
+543 ALQTERK
-550 ATLAETK
+550 TTLAETK

-579 DSLPAFPGFNS
+579 EALPSFPGFNS

-721 LVEFDKAVEE
+721 LIEFDKAVEE
-731 APAVSKA
+731 APAASKA
-738 TPDELGLEKGDTL
+738 TPDELGLEVDDTL
-751 TIDGEPITV
+751 TIDGEPL
-760 AKVTDDTVTLR
+760 KVIAATDESVTLR
-771 DHDRFGDQVVPVDQP
+771 DHDKFGDQVVSNDTP
-786 IPADNLKQAK
+786 IPADNLNSQAK
-796 SRIGEESLAAD
+796 ARLAEEAPDAIAAD
-807 EAATRRQAD
+807 EAATRRQAEEYEAESAAKPAQAEPDINVQSSHGIFKTRRDAEAKLASLVEGIKQSSQLTKILSD
-816 EFAEQKARLAQDA
+816 EGILPEGAYRVVKSPKHGDKW
-829 PDAIAA
+829 AIA
-835 DEARTARQAAKYD
+835 T
-848 GVKPKPL
+848 
-855 TPEHDAAYT
+855 TPEHDAA
-864 KAVESGDEVTQQ
+864 
-876 RLVDEAGESAGLGKP
+876 L
-891 WYHGGKKGITKF
+891 
-903 SELIRP
+903 
-909 GSTRDQKS
+909 
-917 LHSQGIWLTRS
+917 
-928 RGGNPEIDGS
+928 
-938 SYDATTYA
+938 
-946 GLDGQVYRLF
+946 
-956 AKIKNPARIFDEEI
+956 
-970 ARKRIT
+970 ARK
-976 IDSLKA
+976 KA
-982 EGFDG
+982 
-987 ADLAQSGFKVAF
+987 
-999 DPAQIHSAEPVVRD
+999 PA
-1013 SSGRI
+1013 
-1018 IPLSERFGSKP
+1018 P
-1029 ADEARTA
+1029 AD
-1036 RQAAKEVSAS
+1036 
-1046 RVSSIESAVRRGDMD
+1046 
-1061 TAQRLIDDDATE
+1061 
-1073 SGHQNVV
+1073 
-1080 YHGTPREITSQLN
+1080 
-1093 RKAGQGE
+1093 
-1100 GDDFESWGIWTTQEK
+1100 DF
-1115 SSARKY
+1115 A
-1121 GDNIHKLY
+1121 
-1129 GKSEAPK
+1129 
-1136 NYRGENSWMDWARD
+1136 
-1150 YAKTAYPRAVNALTA
+1150 
-1165 QTPADIRRY
+1165 
-1174 VAEHIESERIR
+1174 
-1185 INKGNTQQIP
+1185 
-1195 KYGKKSKA
+1195 
-1203 WEDAYFP
+1203 
-1210 GAEAYHAK
+1210 
-1218 LKADGF
+1218 
-1224 DSVMI
+1224 
-1229 NGARVDGVEQ
+1229 
-1239 NISVFLDPI
+1239 
-1248 QLKHSDPSR
+1248 
-1257 YAQKIITK
+1257 
-1265 TEDTAGTVS
+1265 
-1274 GREAVTSPKEEPLV
+1274 

-1297 IKAEQAAAKQ
+1297 IKAEKAAAKQ
-1307 REELAKR
+1307 KEELAKR
-1314 QSAPLKG
+1314 QAAPLKG

-1336 PLFNERRDTPKQKS
+1336 PLFNKRRDTPQQKS
-1350 LIDGLKA
+1350 LIDNLKA
-1357 HQDEVKGWIKGEQ
+1357 HQDEVKDWIKGEQ
-1370 KSGRIN
+1370 KSGRMN

-1385 QAYDAALTS
+1385 QAYDAALT
-1394 VIKLME
+1394 VTLKALE
-1400 TGVRIGKAVRTVIA
+1400 AGQAIGKAVKAAI
-1414 DIKKTRQLS
+1414 DHIKQTRKLS
-1423 RDEEAT
+1423 KDEEAT
-1429 IKAALIAKSQDSLR
+1429 IRAALIAKSQDHLR

-1467 KTPTQQDL
+1467 KIPTQQDL

-1488 YIKAKGDKIFK
+1488 YIKANGDKIFK

-1511 TTDSQREWGEWADN
+1511 TTDSQREWGEWTDS
-1525 AIDGTRKMVD
+1525 AIDGTRRMVD

-1585 EDLVGLAKGKDGVHR
+1585 EDLVGLAKGKAGVHR
-1600 VSTDLE
+1600 VSTDLA

-1612 TFANHLDQ
+1612 TFANHLDR

-1626 PMLNAMPRGERK
+1626 PLLNAMPRGERK

-1643 VGDHITDASRDGELV
+1643 VGDHITDASRDGELA
-1658 NQPQLKRAV
+1658 NQPELKRAV

-1706 GNPDEFMKQAANAY
+1706 GNPDEFLKQAANAY
-1720 KAKWRAE
+1720 KAKWRTE
-1727 VAALNKE
+1727 TAALNKE
-1734 AAGLDPIKNKDR
+1734 AAGLDPVKNKDR
-1746 LATIQTE
+1746 LASIQKE
-1753 LAEIAK
+1753 LTEIAG
-1759 RDAADSAR
+1759 RDATDSAR

-1836 ARTFSGPALD
+1836 ARTFSAPALD

-1855 EIDPMAKW
+1855 EIDPMGKW
-1863 KKLRQDLIDE
+1863 KKLRQKLIDE

-1947 FKGMARE
+1947 IKGMVSE

-1971 TSNDGFNS
+1971 TSSDGFNS

-2028 RTQLELRQAGG
+2028 RTQLQLRQAGG
-2039 KYKTVA
+2039 KYKTTA
-2045 GKHLNEIGITTA
+2045 GKSLNEIGITTA

-2062 LKFTDDFAKSTDKV
+2062 LKFSDDFAKSTDKV

-2091 ALHLVRMSGGSLQVL
+2091 ALHLVRMSGGSLHVL

-2150 ETLVDGAMEKLS
+2150 ETMVDGAMEKLS
-2162 AAERTKMI
+2162 AAERRKMI

-2222 SSFFGGYDILFNA
+2222 SSFFGGYDIIFNA
-2235 MTGARHGGDPSTA
+2235 MTGARHGGDPSTV
-2248 ALGPSGGLAG
+2248 ALGPTGGLAG

-2292 KPLANAATATLPGY
+2292 KPLANAAAATLPGY

-2312 IQAFNHPGTREA
+2312 VQAFNHPGTREA

-2331 PPMKGGPMKKKSPGF
+2331 APMKGGPMKKKSPGF

>member
-1 MAQQAMDAQTAA
+1 MPQIIEVPGMGQVSFPDGMTDADISTAIQRNLPRSAPPSAVGLMAQQAMDAETAA
-13 QNAPSMGGSFIREA
+13 QNAPSMGGSFIRNVRE
-27 ARSFGPGLAGFAS
+27 
-40 GSASGAALGAAGLN
+40 N
-54 PVTVAL
+54 
-60 GAVGGGVAGFMGAR
+60 
-74 KISDVAADA
+74 I
-83 IAPDSFM
+83 
-90 GTKSAEQ
+90 
-97 DMAANKWS
+97 
-105 TMLGGAI
+105 
-112 GGGGAPGP
+112 
-120 LRGVMAIPRLMT
+120 
-132 AEGRQVLGTGL
+132 
-143 RPGATVAARQ
+143 
-153 ASNDILEPIVGA
+153 GA
-165 GVGVGLGAAHGA
+165 GVGGALGGAGGGALVGTSLGPLGTIGGALVGAVAGSMGGQKIQEFADPITQERQTALAIDQQVNPVSSFAGQVAPSLITGKVSPTNIRSAFTPLSRAATAAERAAIVGNRVNMGA
-177 DGVGLAEQAGLGLV
+177 EAAVSAGFDVGQSLVTGEPMDPTRIALNAGAGALFGTPNRLGRV
-191 FNRGWMHRIGRGQP
+191 FNPQP
-205 PLSTDSQYGVQGDPA
+205 TLSTDSQHGVQGDPA
-220 TGLPVTAGVV
+220 TGSPSGDGVV
-230 PIETNAAVVTPM
+230 PVETNAAVVTPM
-242 VGDGLNPSRAFDIM
+242 VGDGVRMTGPSRAFDIM

-298 VEGPIVRGPLVEGP
+298 VEGPIVRGPIVEGP

-347 DGPLGPLV
+347 DGPLGPII
-355 EGPRVGSNFPAIE
+355 EGPRVGSEFPAIE
-368 QSLPLRSP
+368 QPQTLRSP

-383 PTMLGPSVDRPFVD
+383 PTMLGPFVDRPFVD

-402 EVLGPAKIKIGQDT
+402 DVLGPAKIKVGQDT

-430 IPAVPV
+430 VPVATFKIPQGGEDHYLARNARVSTEQTTITEPLGFRDNVVGVHDGLDIIARKSGGQLDVRAVSSDGRVVGRVTLNEAGAVENMGVNPSFRRKGLASSLLSHANEITPVDVAGTPDQTQAGSAILSKWKASQVRPVVPAVPV
-436 AESRPALPPA
+436 TPATPLPPLKGSVA
-446 PAEPSRQLGQRPFN
+446 LATGRLN
-460 STEVASR
+460 SAK
-467 LRTAVE
+467 
-473 PPAPVPVPVTPTTPA
+473 
-488 ARELSARTRANNLKA
+488 N
-503 EIEDLGRQ
+503 
-511 ILAQRQ
+511 
-517 KIDQMKK
+517 
-524 DGKLPRGISTNEK
+524 
-537 KLAALQ
+537 
-543 DLQNQRK
+543 
-550 ATLAETK
+550 
-557 AEIPRFVKT
+557 
-566 LSAAANNLLRAVE
+566 
-579 DSLPAFPGFNS
+579 
-590 LKEVGTRI
+590 
-598 KMPSPQLALILGK
+598 QLAKLEASGK
-611 EAAGTPLSSREKNFL
+611 ASPEQIAKRRASITTLEQQIEAAGPAPDSRARQLQKRVDEVHN
-626 AFNKKSGEY
+626 SGEFELINRVRQNGGFAPQDRQAGLIDRNNQRGAKLNEQNRKVA
-635 DGYIKLSDIDEM
+635 DGFGETRDD
-647 PGTPAGREAARHFL
+647 AARASNFP
-661 KSIYDTH
+661 DTPGGNL
-668 DSTTASGPDNAVA
+668 A
-681 GKTAGDLWA
+681 A
-690 ELRSEVEDI
+690 ETLRSLHNKSPNAQTVDQL
-699 ARGKTRDATDA
+699 ADALGMTVPEFHAKLNSELESIHRNNGPKANA

-721 LVEFDKAVEE
+721 LIEFDKAVEE
-731 APAVSKA
+731 APAASKA

-751 TIDGEPITV
+751 TIDGEPLRVI
-760 AKVTDDTVTLR
+760 AATDESVTLR
-771 DHDRFGDQVVPVDQP
+771 DHDKFGDQVVSNDTP
-786 IPADNLKQAK
+786 IPADNLNSQAK
-796 SRIGEESLAAD
+796 ARLADEAPDAIAAD
-807 EAATRRQAD
+807 EAATRRQA
-816 EFAEQKARLAQDA
+816 E
-829 PDAIAA
+829 
-835 DEARTARQAAKYD
+835 
-848 GVKPKPL
+848 
-855 TPEHDAAYT
+855 EH
-864 KAVESGDEVTQQ
+864 E
-876 RLVDEAGESAGLGKP
+876 GE
-891 WYHGGKKGITKF
+891 
-903 SELIRP
+903 
-909 GSTRDQKS
+909 
-917 LHSQGIWLTRS
+917 
-928 RGGNPEIDGS
+928 
-938 SYDATTYA
+938 
-946 GLDGQVYRLF
+946 
-956 AKIKNPARIFDEEI
+956 
-970 ARKRIT
+970 
-976 IDSLKA
+976 
-982 EGFDG
+982 
-987 ADLAQSGFKVAF
+987 
-999 DPAQIHSAEPVVRD
+999 
-1013 SSGRI
+1013 
-1018 IPLSERFGSKP
+1018 SKP
-1029 ADEARTA
+1029 AD
-1036 RQAAKEVSAS
+1036 AKEKAFL
-1046 RVSSIESAVRRGDMD
+1046 D
-1061 TAQRLIDDDATE
+1061 TA
-1073 SGHQNVV
+1073 
-1080 YHGTPREITSQLN
+1080 
-1093 RKAGQGE
+1093 KANAEEWMQ
-1100 GDDFESWGIWTTQEK
+1100 K
-1115 SSARKY
+1115 K
-1121 GDNIHKLY
+1121 
-1129 GKSEAPK
+1129 AP
-1136 NYRGENSWMDWARD
+1136 
-1150 YAKTAYPRAVNALTA
+1150 
-1165 QTPADIRRY
+1165 
-1174 VAEHIESERIR
+1174 ERIR
-1185 INKGNTQQIP
+1185 LLDENPSAFPYRTFLFDVPIEMLKPGNGLFENTVKQYETRTDVAPIDVDVTEGPMGGNAIDFTVGDGNHRVAAAKKRGDKTIKAFVTPWDEGGMKAINDLVAKMT
-1195 KYGKKSKA
+1195 KSSGGSKT
-1203 WEDAYFP
+1203 
-1210 GAEAYHAK
+1210 
-1218 LKADGF
+1218 ADDF
-1224 DSVMI
+1224 
-1229 NGARVDGVEQ
+1229 A
-1239 NISVFLDPI
+1239 
-1248 QLKHSDPSR
+1248 
-1257 YAQKIITK
+1257 
-1265 TEDTAGTVS
+1265 
-1274 GREAVTSPKEEPLV
+1274 
-1288 LKPHESDAE
+1288 LKPHSSDAE

-1307 REELAKR
+1307 KEELAKR

-1336 PLFNERRDTPKQKS
+1336 PLFNERRDTPQQKS
-1350 LIDGLKA
+1350 FIDGLKA
-1357 HQDEVKGWIKGEQ
+1357 HQDEVRGWIKGEQ
-1370 KSGRIN
+1370 KSGRLN
-1376 SMPIDILGA
+1376 SMPVDILGA

-1429 IKAALIAKSQDSLR
+1429 IKAALIAKSQDHLR

-1488 YIKAKGDKIFK
+1488 YIKANGDKIFK

-1511 TTDSQREWGEWADN
+1511 TTDSQREWGEWTDS
-1525 AIDGTRKMVD
+1525 AIDGTRRMVD

-1600 VSTDLE
+1600 VSTDLA

-1612 TFANHLDQ
+1612 TFANHLDR

-1643 VGDHITDASRDGELV
+1643 VGDHITDASRDGELA
-1658 NQPQLKRAV
+1658 NQPELKRAV
-1667 EAYVKIREDLLKHM
+1667 EAYVNIREDLLKHM

-1706 GNPDEFMKQAANAY
+1706 GNPQEFMKQAANAY

-1727 VAALNKE
+1727 TAALNKE

-1746 LATIQTE
+1746 LASIQKE
-1753 LAEIAK
+1753 LVEIAK

-1932 RAGSLRAV
+1932 RAGSLRAI

-1947 FKGMARE
+1947 IKGMVSE

-1971 TSNDGFNS
+1971 TSSDGFNS

-1991 VAGKSGELVAMFH
+1991 VSGKSGELVAMFH

-2028 RTQLELRQAGG
+2028 RTQLQLRQAGG
-2039 KYKTVA
+2039 KYKTTA
-2045 GKHLNEIGITTA
+2045 GKSLNEIGITTA

-2091 ALHLVRMSGGSLQVL
+2091 ALHLVRMSGGSLHVL

-2150 ETLVDGAMEKLS
+2150 ETMVDGAMEKLS
-2162 AAERTKMI
+2162 AAERRKMI
-2170 GETVQAVA
+2170 RETAQAVA

-2222 SSFFGGYDILFNA
+2222 SSFFGGYDIIFNA
-2235 MTGARHGGDPSTA
+2235 MTGARHGGDPSTV
-2248 ALGPSGGLAG
+2248 ALGPTGGLAG

-2292 KPLANAATATLPGY
+2292 KPLANAAAATLPGY

-2312 IQAFNHPGTREA
+2312 VQAFNHPGTREV

-2331 PPMKGGPMKKKSPGF
+2331 APMKGGPMKKKSPGF

>member
-1 MAQQAMDAQTAA
+1 MPTYTVTDPSTGASLKLTGDSPPTEAELEHVFATIKPTPAGIDYSNPLSAESIARADALHTPADT
-13 QNAPSMGGSFIREA
+13 PSMAGSFFREA
-27 ARSFGPGLAGFAS
+27 ARSVGPGLAGMAA

-54 PVTVAL
+54 PLTVAL
-60 GAVGGGVAGFMGAR
+60 GAVAGGVTGFMGAR

-97 DMAANKWS
+97 DMEANKWS

-143 RPGATVAARQ
+143 REGATVAARN

-177 DGVGLAEQAGLGLV
+177 DGMGLAEQAGLGLL
-191 FNRGWMHRIGRGQP
+191 FNRGWHNVLRAKP
-205 PLSTDSQYGVQGDPA
+205 PTLSTDSQYGVQGEPA
-220 TGLPVTAGVV
+220 TGSPSGDGVV
-230 PIETNAAVVTPM
+230 PVETNAAVVTPM
-242 VGDGLNPSRAFDIM
+242 VGDGVRMTGPLQAAGATRLAGDLAARAGLDPLTLTPSGDNATVTPNDVRAAGARLPAITQDSGGTM
-256 ESNALANRLKTAQPL
+256 EIPFTRKPDPTIQELIGRDVEWDGNLGKLVDDEGRPGLQLPDNSILELPFSYGTDRALADLGVKPVGNKAEDRGTATRLFGTTEQESMQSVFSKLDDVTDDLLDIAELGASMKRQKGKASIPVRDTPEFAATNRSVTDEQILTAQDQVNQAL
-271 ETPPPVSEPLTFDG
+271 ETAQNAPGLTPATRSAIIDKLTGDLDNIAALSTARDAWQRQRVPLPVSSPEPPSQRATLAAADAASNRAAAVSELNGLTPRRPTAPPV
-285 GPQVRGPMVRGPV
+285 
-298 VEGPIVRGPLVEGP
+298 
-312 RGPIVGETLP
+312 
-322 REAWQGPEPLAP
+322 
-334 PQVRGPQIDSPTM
+334 
-347 DGPLGPLV
+347 
-355 EGPRVGSNFPAIE
+355 
-368 QSLPLRSP
+368 
-376 AVVAPDG
+376 
-383 PTMLGPSVDRPFVD
+383 
-397 GPLGP
+397 
-402 EVLGPAKIKIGQDT
+402 
-416 FTDSPAPEVIPQAE
+416 
-430 IPAVPV
+430 
-436 AESRPALPPA
+436 LPPA
-446 PAEPSRQLGQRPFN
+446 PVEPSKQLGQRPFN
-460 STEVASR
+460 STEVANR
-467 LRTAVE
+467 LRTLVDPPAPVEPSKQLGQRPFNSTEVANRLRAPVE
-473 PPAPVPVPVTPTTPA
+473 PPAPVVPVTPATPA
-488 ARELSARTRANNLKA
+488 ARELSARTRANKLKT

-524 DGKLPRGISTNEK
+524 DGKLPRGIATNEK

-550 ATLAETK
+550 TTLAETK

-579 DSLPAFPGFNS
+579 EALPSFPGFNS

-598 KMPSPQLALILGK
+598 KMPSPQLALIIGK

-681 GKTAGDLWA
+681 GKSARELWA

-721 LVEFDKAVEE
+721 LIEFDKAVEE
-731 APAVSKA
+731 APAASKA

-751 TIDGEPITV
+751 TIDGEPLRVI
-760 AKVTDDTVTLR
+760 AATDESVTLR
-771 DHDRFGDQVVPVDQP
+771 DHDKFGDQKVPVDQP
-786 IPADNLKQAK
+786 IPAENVESQAK
-796 SRIGEESLAAD
+796 ARIADEAPDAIAAD
-807 EAATRRQAD
+807 EAATRRQA
-816 EFAEQKARLAQDA
+816 EEHEAE
-829 PDAIAA
+829 
-835 DEARTARQAAKYD
+835 
-848 GVKPKPL
+848 
-855 TPEHDAAYT
+855 
-864 KAVESGDEVTQQ
+864 
-876 RLVDEAGESAGLGKP
+876 
-891 WYHGGKKGITKF
+891 
-903 SELIRP
+903 
-909 GSTRDQKS
+909 
-917 LHSQGIWLTRS
+917 
-928 RGGNPEIDGS
+928 
-938 SYDATTYA
+938 
-946 GLDGQVYRLF
+946 
-956 AKIKNPARIFDEEI
+956 
-970 ARKRIT
+970 
-976 IDSLKA
+976 
-982 EGFDG
+982 
-987 ADLAQSGFKVAF
+987 
-999 DPAQIHSAEPVVRD
+999 
-1013 SSGRI
+1013 
-1018 IPLSERFGSKP
+1018 KP
-1029 ADEARTA
+1029 APA
-1036 RQAAKEVSAS
+1036 
-1046 RVSSIESAVRRGDMD
+1046 
-1061 TAQRLIDDDATE
+1061 
-1073 SGHQNVV
+1073 
-1080 YHGTPREITSQLN
+1080 
-1093 RKAGQGE
+1093 
-1100 GDDFESWGIWTTQEK
+1100 DDF
-1115 SSARKY
+1115 A
-1121 GDNIHKLY
+1121 
-1129 GKSEAPK
+1129 
-1136 NYRGENSWMDWARD
+1136 
-1150 YAKTAYPRAVNALTA
+1150 
-1165 QTPADIRRY
+1165 
-1174 VAEHIESERIR
+1174 
-1185 INKGNTQQIP
+1185 
-1195 KYGKKSKA
+1195 
-1203 WEDAYFP
+1203 
-1210 GAEAYHAK
+1210 
-1218 LKADGF
+1218 
-1224 DSVMI
+1224 
-1229 NGARVDGVEQ
+1229 
-1239 NISVFLDPI
+1239 
-1248 QLKHSDPSR
+1248 
-1257 YAQKIITK
+1257 
-1265 TEDTAGTVS
+1265 
-1274 GREAVTSPKEEPLV
+1274 

-1307 REELAKR
+1307 KEELAKR
-1314 QSAPLKG
+1314 QAAPLKG

-1336 PLFNERRDTPKQKS
+1336 PLFNERRDTPQQKSDLRKQKTGTSDDWLNESERGEPTLPKNATELERRLHDAVWKKERGLAKGAPISKKLIDEIHNQVAAETLQSPQQKS

-1357 HQDEVKGWIKGEQ
+1357 HQDEVRGWIKGEQ
-1370 KSGRIN
+1370 KSGRLN
-1376 SMPIDILGA
+1376 SMPVDILGA

-1400 TGVRIGKAVRTVIA
+1400 TGVRIGKAMRTVIA

-1429 IKAALIAKSQDSLR
+1429 IKAALIAKSQDHLR

-1475 IAALATRFPDQAP
+1475 IAALAARFPDQAP
-1488 YIKAKGDKIFK
+1488 YIKANGDKIFK

-1511 TTDSQREWGEWADN
+1511 TTDSQREWGEWTDS
-1525 AIDGTRKMVD
+1525 AIDGTRRMVD

-1600 VSTDLE
+1600 VSTDLA

-1612 TFANHLDQ
+1612 TFANHLDR

-1626 PMLNAMPRGERK
+1626 PILNAMPRGERK

-1643 VGDHITDASRDGELV
+1643 VGDHITDASRDGELA
-1658 NQPQLKRAV
+1658 NQPELKRAV

-1727 VAALNKE
+1727 TAALNKE

-1746 LATIQTE
+1746 LASIQTE
-1753 LAEIAK
+1753 LKEIAK

-1863 KKLRQDLIDE
+1863 KKLRQDLIEE
-1873 GNPDMIP
+1873 GNADMIP

-1893 GQDSPAMRTALE
+1893 GQDSPTMRTALE

-1932 RAGSLRAV
+1932 RAGSLRAI

-1947 FKGMARE
+1947 IKGMVSE

-1971 TSNDGFNS
+1971 TSSDGFNS

-2028 RTQLELRQAGG
+2028 RTQLQLRQAGG
-2039 KYKTVA
+2039 KYKTTA
-2045 GKHLNEIGITTA
+2045 GKSLNEIGITTA

-2091 ALHLVRMSGGSLQVL
+2091 ALHLVRMSGGSLHVL

-2150 ETLVDGAMEKLS
+2150 ETMVDGAMEKLS
-2162 AAERTKMI
+2162 AAERRKMI

-2222 SSFFGGYDILFNA
+2222 SSFFGGYDIIFNA
-2235 MTGARHGGDPSTA
+2235 MTGARHGGDPSTV
-2248 ALGPSGGLAG
+2248 ALGPTGGLAG

-2292 KPLANAATATLPGY
+2292 KPLANAAAATLPGY

-2312 IQAFNHPGTREA
+2312 VQAFNHPGTREA

-2331 PPMKGGPMKKKSPGF
+2331 APMKGGPMKKKSPGF

>member
-1 MAQQAMDAQTAA
+1 MPSYLAQLPDGRQYQIDSDVELSKSDLDLHTQKILSSEKQPGAPSSAVGLMSKMASAERLAA
-13 QNAPSMGGSFIREA
+13 QNAPSPLGSFFREGG
-27 ARSFGPGLAGFAS
+27 RSVLPGAAGFA
-40 GSASGAALGAAGLN
+40 GGMGAGALAGMAGGPFAPITVPVAAL
-54 PVTVAL
+54 
-60 GAVGGGVAGFMGAR
+60 VGGLTTGMATR
-74 KISDVAADA
+74 KVQDMAADA
-83 IAPDSFM
+83 IAPNSFA
-90 GTKSAEQ
+90 GTVSSTQ
-97 DMAANKWS
+97 DYQTNPMS
-105 TMLGGAI
+105 TLLGGTLATGRPAPFRAAGAIKTLATQEGRALLSQAIQKGAPAVAKTALDDVVDVAAGAGIGAGMSLASGDGMALENAGAGILFNRAWI
-112 GGGGAPGP
+112 GG
-120 LRGVMAIPRLMT
+120 
-132 AEGRQVLGTGL
+132 
-143 RPGATVAARQ
+143 RP
-153 ASNDILEPIVGA
+153 S
-165 GVGVGLGAAHGA
+165 
-177 DGVGLAEQAGLGLV
+177 
-191 FNRGWMHRIGRGQP
+191 
-205 PLSTDSQYGVQGDPA
+205 LSTDSQHGVQGGPA
-220 TGLPVTAGVV
+220 TGSPSGDGVV
-230 PIETNAAVVTPM
+230 PVEKNAAVVTPM
-242 VGDGLNPSRAFDIM
+242 VGDGVRLTGPLQAAGATRLAGDLAARAGLDPLTLTPSGDNATVTPNDVRAAGARLPAITQDSGGTM
-256 ESNALANRLKTAQPL
+256 EIPFTRKPDPTIQELLGRDVEWDGNLGKLVDDEGRPGLQLPDNSILELPFAYGTDRALADLGVKPVGNKAADRSTATRLFGTTEQESMQAVFSKLDDVTDDLLDIAELGASMKKRKGQTSIPVRDTPEFAATSRSVTDEQILIAQDQVNQAL
-271 ETPPPVSEPLTFDG
+271 ETAKNAPGLTPDTRSAIIDKLTGDLDNISALSAARDAWQRQRVPLPVSSPEPPSQRATLAAADAASNRAAAVSELNGLT
-285 GPQVRGPMVRGPV
+285 PRRPTAPA
-298 VEGPIVRGPLVEGP
+298 LVE
-312 RGPIVGETLP
+312 
-322 REAWQGPEPLAP
+322 
-334 PQVRGPQIDSPTM
+334 
-347 DGPLGPLV
+347 
-355 EGPRVGSNFPAIE
+355 PA
-368 QSLPLRSP
+368 
-376 AVVAPDG
+376 
-383 PTMLGPSVDRPFVD
+383 
-397 GPLGP
+397 
-402 EVLGPAKIKIGQDT
+402 
-416 FTDSPAPEVIPQAE
+416 
-430 IPAVPV
+430 
-436 AESRPALPPA
+436 RPALPPA
-446 PAEPSRQLGQRPFN
+446 PVEPSRQLGQRPFN

-473 PPAPVPVPVTPTTPA
+473 PSVPPAPEPPAPVPVPVTPATPLPPLKGSVALATGRLNSAKNQLAKLEASGKASPEQIAKRRASITTLEQQIKAAGPAPLSRARQLQKRVDEVIDSGEFNIITQILQNGGFAPQNRQAGLIERNERRGAKLSEKSRKVADGFGETRNDA
-488 ARELSARTRANNLKA
+488 ARAS
-503 EIEDLGRQ
+503 D
-511 ILAQRQ
+511 
-517 KIDQMKK
+517 
-524 DGKLPRGISTNEK
+524 
-537 KLAALQ
+537 
-543 DLQNQRK
+543 
-550 ATLAETK
+550 
-557 AEIPRFVKT
+557 
-566 LSAAANNLLRAVE
+566 
-579 DSLPAFPGFNS
+579 FP
-590 LKEVGTRI
+590 
-598 KMPSPQLALILGK
+598 
-611 EAAGTPLSSREKNFL
+611 
-626 AFNKKSGEY
+626 
-635 DGYIKLSDIDEM
+635 D
-647 PGTPAGREAARHFL
+647 TPAGNLAAETLRSLHNRSSTAMSVDKMAEALGMTVRDFHAAL
-661 KSIYDTH
+661 NAEIDSIYRNNGT
-668 DSTTASGPDNAVA
+668 
-681 GKTAGDLWA
+681 KT
-690 ELRSEVEDI
+690 SEYD
-699 ARGKTRDATDA
+699 ARMARDE
-710 LDAIYDRQERQ
+710 QQ
-721 LVEFDKAVEE
+721 FVEFDKAVED
-731 APAVSKA
+731 APAAAKA

-786 IPADNLKQAK
+786 IPADNLNSQAK
-796 SRIGEESLAAD
+796 ARVADEAPDAIAAD
-807 EAATRRQAD
+807 EAATRRQA
-816 EFAEQKARLAQDA
+816 E
-829 PDAIAA
+829 
-835 DEARTARQAAKYD
+835 
-848 GVKPKPL
+848 
-855 TPEHDAAYT
+855 EHMA
-864 KAVESGDEVTQQ
+864 
-876 RLVDEAGESAGLGKP
+876 ESANEKP
-891 WYHGGKKGITKF
+891 
-903 SELIRP
+903 
-909 GSTRDQKS
+909 
-917 LHSQGIWLTRS
+917 
-928 RGGNPEIDGS
+928 
-938 SYDATTYA
+938 
-946 GLDGQVYRLF
+946 
-956 AKIKNPARIFDEEI
+956 
-970 ARKRIT
+970 
-976 IDSLKA
+976 
-982 EGFDG
+982 
-987 ADLAQSGFKVAF
+987 
-999 DPAQIHSAEPVVRD
+999 
-1013 SSGRI
+1013 
-1018 IPLSERFGSKP
+1018 P
-1029 ADEARTA
+1029 AD
-1036 RQAAKEVSAS
+1036 
-1046 RVSSIESAVRRGDMD
+1046 
-1061 TAQRLIDDDATE
+1061 
-1073 SGHQNVV
+1073 
-1080 YHGTPREITSQLN
+1080 
-1093 RKAGQGE
+1093 
-1100 GDDFESWGIWTTQEK
+1100 DFT
-1115 SSARKY
+1115 
-1121 GDNIHKLY
+1121 
-1129 GKSEAPK
+1129 
-1136 NYRGENSWMDWARD
+1136 
-1150 YAKTAYPRAVNALTA
+1150 
-1165 QTPADIRRY
+1165 
-1174 VAEHIESERIR
+1174 
-1185 INKGNTQQIP
+1185 
-1195 KYGKKSKA
+1195 
-1203 WEDAYFP
+1203 
-1210 GAEAYHAK
+1210 
-1218 LKADGF
+1218 
-1224 DSVMI
+1224 
-1229 NGARVDGVEQ
+1229 
-1239 NISVFLDPI
+1239 
-1248 QLKHSDPSR
+1248 
-1257 YAQKIITK
+1257 
-1265 TEDTAGTVS
+1265 
-1274 GREAVTSPKEEPLV
+1274 
-1288 LKPHESDAE
+1288 LKPHESDAD
-1297 IKAEQAAAKQ
+1297 IKAEQAALAAAAEARAK
-1307 REELAKR
+1307 A
-1314 QSAPLKG
+1314 APVETDAQKIERLRKARMTG
-1321 SAGDLTPDIFGEGDT
+1321 TLGDTTSDMFDPIAGDT
-1336 PLFNERRDTPKQKS
+1336 PLFNERRDAATPKPMSLEERINAIPEVEPKLSENATEFEKNLHTAMWARERGLAKGAPLDPRKVAEIRRQSESTQQATQQKS

-1571 NITGNKSNAWGKWT
+1571 NITGNSSNAWGKWT

-1600 VSTDLE
+1600 VSTDLA
-1606 MNRDVT
+1606 MKTDVT
-1612 TFANHLDQ
+1612 TFANHLDR

-1626 PMLNAMPRGERK
+1626 PMLNKMPRGERK

-1658 NQPQLKRAV
+1658 NQPELKRAV

-1727 VAALNKE
+1727 TAKLNAE

-1746 LATIQTE
+1746 LASIKTE

-1787 FSHNNGNPSSMKSR
+1787 FSHNNGNPSSIKSR

-1873 GNPDMIP
+1873 GNADMIP

-1893 GQDSPAMRTALE
+1893 GQDNPTMRAALE

-1932 RAGSLRAV
+1932 RSGKLSDIAA
-1940 GEGYVKT
+1940 GYVKT

-2062 LKFTDDFAKSTDKV
+2062 LKFTDDLAKSTDKV
-2076 KLLTADTPEAKMYRD
+2076 KLLTADTPEAKMYRN
-2091 ALHLVRMSGGSLQVL
+2091 ALHLIKMSGGSLEVL

-2141 RLVQTAVKG
+2141 RLMKTAARG
-2150 ETLVDGAMEKLS
+2150 ETMVDGVMEKLS
-2162 AAERTKMI
+2162 AAERTQMI

-2203 ENKTPAE
+2203 ESKTPAE

-2286 IFDFTA
+2286 IWDFTA

>member
-1 MAQQAMDAQTAA
+1 MPQIIEVPGMGQVSFPDGMTDADISTAIQRNLPKPA
-13 QNAPSMGGSFIREA
+13 GLDFSQPLTPENIARAVAARTVTPEAPSMGGSFIREA

-165 GVGVGLGAAHGA
+165 GVGVGLGAVHGA

-205 PLSTDSQYGVQGDPA
+205 PLSTDSQHGVQGDPA

-242 VGDGLNPSRAFDIM
+242 VGDGLPVGPLRASGATRLAGDLAQRAGIDPLALTPSGDNATVTPNDVRAAGARLPAITQDSGGTM
-256 ESNALANRLKTAQPL
+256 EILFTRKPDPTIQELLGRDVEWDGNLGKLVDDEGRPGLQLPDNSILELPFAYGTDRALADLGVKPVGNKAADRSTATRLFGTTEQESMQSVFSKLDDVTDDLLDIAELGASMKKRKGQTSIPVRDTPEFAATSRSVTDEQILIAQDQVNQAL
-271 ETPPPVSEPLTFDG
+271 ETAKNAPGLTPATRTAIIDKLTGDLDNIAALSAARDAWQRQRVPLPVSSPEPPSQRATLAAADAASNRAAAVSELNGLT
-285 GPQVRGPMVRGPV
+285 PRRPTAPA
-298 VEGPIVRGPLVEGP
+298 LVE
-312 RGPIVGETLP
+312 
-322 REAWQGPEPLAP
+322 
-334 PQVRGPQIDSPTM
+334 
-347 DGPLGPLV
+347 
-355 EGPRVGSNFPAIE
+355 PA
-368 QSLPLRSP
+368 
-376 AVVAPDG
+376 
-383 PTMLGPSVDRPFVD
+383 
-397 GPLGP
+397 
-402 EVLGPAKIKIGQDT
+402 
-416 FTDSPAPEVIPQAE
+416 
-430 IPAVPV
+430 
-436 AESRPALPPA
+436 RPALPPV
-446 PAEPSRQLGQRPFN
+446 PVEPSRQLGQRPFN
-460 STEVASR
+460 STEVANR
-467 LRTAVE
+467 LRAPVEPSVPPAPE
-473 PPAPVPVPVTPTTPA
+473 PPAPVPVPVTPATPA
-488 ARELSARTRANNLKA
+488 ARELSARTRANKLKA
-503 EIEDLGRQ
+503 EVEDLGRQ

-543 DLQNQRK
+543 ALQTEK
-550 ATLAETK
+550 KTTLAETR

-579 DSLPAFPGFNS
+579 DSLTSFPGFNS

-598 KMPSPQLALILGK
+598 KMPSPQLTLILGK

-721 LVEFDKAVEE
+721 LIDFEKAVED
-731 APAVSKA
+731 APASTKA
-738 TPDELGLEKGDTL
+738 TPDELGLEKGDKF

-760 AKVTDDTVTLR
+760 AKVTDETVTLR
-771 DHDRFGDQVVPVDQP
+771 DHDKFGDQTIPTDKP
-786 IPADNLKQAK
+786 IPADNLNSQAK
-796 SRIGEESLAAD
+796 ARVAD
-807 EAATRRQAD
+807 E
-816 EFAEQKARLAQDA
+816 A

-835 DEARTARQAAKYD
+835 DEALGKRQDAEHEASKPAPDEPDVNVQTSHGIFKTRRDAEAKLASLVE
-848 GVKPKPL
+848 GVKQSSQLTKILSDEGILPEGAYRAVKSPKHGDRWGIAT
-855 TPEHDAAYT
+855 TPEHDAA
-864 KAVESGDEVTQQ
+864 
-876 RLVDEAGESAGLGKP
+876 L
-891 WYHGGKKGITKF
+891 
-903 SELIRP
+903 
-909 GSTRDQKS
+909 
-917 LHSQGIWLTRS
+917 
-928 RGGNPEIDGS
+928 
-938 SYDATTYA
+938 
-946 GLDGQVYRLF
+946 
-956 AKIKNPARIFDEEI
+956 
-970 ARKRIT
+970 ARKKT
-976 IDSLKA
+976 T
-982 EGFDG
+982 
-987 ADLAQSGFKVAF
+987 
-999 DPAQIHSAEPVVRD
+999 SA
-1013 SSGRI
+1013 
-1018 IPLSERFGSKP
+1018 P
-1029 ADEARTA
+1029 AD
-1036 RQAAKEVSAS
+1036 
-1046 RVSSIESAVRRGDMD
+1046 
-1061 TAQRLIDDDATE
+1061 
-1073 SGHQNVV
+1073 
-1080 YHGTPREITSQLN
+1080 
-1093 RKAGQGE
+1093 
-1100 GDDFESWGIWTTQEK
+1100 DFS
-1115 SSARKY
+1115 
-1121 GDNIHKLY
+1121 
-1129 GKSEAPK
+1129 
-1136 NYRGENSWMDWARD
+1136 
-1150 YAKTAYPRAVNALTA
+1150 
-1165 QTPADIRRY
+1165 
-1174 VAEHIESERIR
+1174 
-1185 INKGNTQQIP
+1185 
-1195 KYGKKSKA
+1195 
-1203 WEDAYFP
+1203 
-1210 GAEAYHAK
+1210 
-1218 LKADGF
+1218 
-1224 DSVMI
+1224 
-1229 NGARVDGVEQ
+1229 
-1239 NISVFLDPI
+1239 
-1248 QLKHSDPSR
+1248 
-1257 YAQKIITK
+1257 
-1265 TEDTAGTVS
+1265 
-1274 GREAVTSPKEEPLV
+1274 

-1297 IKAEQAAAKQ
+1297 IKAEAAAAKQ

-1357 HQDEVKGWIKGEQ
+1357 HQDEVRGWIKGEQ
-1370 KSGRIN
+1370 KSGRMN

-1385 QAYDAALTS
+1385 QAYDAALT
-1394 VIKLME
+1394 VTLKALE
-1400 TGVRIGKAVRTVIA
+1400 AGQAIGKAVKAAI
-1414 DIKKTRQLS
+1414 DHIKQTRKLS
-1423 RDEEAT
+1423 KDEEAT
-1429 IKAALIAKSQDSLR
+1429 IRAALIAKSQDHLR

-1475 IAALATRFPDQAP
+1475 ITALATRFPDQAP
-1488 YIKAKGDKIFK
+1488 YIKANGDKIFK

-1511 TTDSQREWGEWADN
+1511 TTDSQREWGEWADS

-1571 NITGNKSNAWGKWT
+1571 NITGNKSNAWGKFT

-1734 AAGLDPIKNKDR
+1734 AAGLDPIKNRDR

-1855 EIDPMAKW
+1855 EIDPMGKW
-1863 KKLRQDLIDE
+1863 KQLRQDLIDE

-2045 GKHLNEIGITTA
+2045 GKSLNEIGITTA

-2150 ETLVDGAMEKLS
+2150 ETMVDGAMEKLS
-2162 AAERTKMI
+2162 AAERTKMVR
-2170 GETVQAVA
+2170 ETVQAVA